1 MKNPILEQFIVESR
15 DYIQRIGEI
24 LIELEQKGSSLDV
37 LNELFRIVHTLKGN
51 SGIFNFTYMTKLL
64 HASEDLM
71 NRLREGMIEY
81 TSDIADLLLET
92 TDIVAQMIDQ
102 VEAYGEPEFSTNEL
116 AQRKTEEIRKLLSEG
131 KREET
136 TIKEDEREK
145 IDPSKLSETLRIN
158 AVKLLLEG
166 KKVKIVLY
174 TPSED
179 CFYKGDDP
187 FLFAKTA
194 PKLLFLR
201 AYMRETVKD
210 FLSFDLYRCITNF
223 EIISEASSEELKE
236 HFQYVLD
243 QIELFEPNLSELIVP
258 TGDPNGGQVYE
269 DFVEE
274 FREILKLNEK
284 ERLKNS
290 INAILEL
297 TGENLFVASCLRW
310 IRELIDYIPISTPYI
325 EALLKSVETKEAPK
339 FEIHEAITS
348 PKMTDERTLKEE
360 PKDQIIPL
368 DPLTISIIL
377 EQRRVLK
384 ELEKIQRELKKGT
397 YNSIITVIENAIRAT
412 RNQELINI
420 FEEIKNQSNH
430 ENYAKVIEFIE
441 QIEKGETYRVK
452 GEKVEPLREETPKK
466 IEPVHEKEDRIQ
478 VKQEEQRI
486 TKFLR
491 VDEDKVNRFMNL
503 IGELVVA
510 KNSLLYLAKRIETEF
525 DIPELSKEI
534 KSQYSVVNRI
544 AEDMQDAIMQI
555 RMIPVST
562 VFQRFPRLVRDISKK
577 LGKQVKLEIIG
588 EDTEADKNVVEA
600 LGDPLIHLI
609 RNSLD
614 HGIETP
620 EERVAQG
627 KEETATIKL
636 MAKHEADRVIIE
648 VEDDGRGIDPEKIK
662 RKAYEKGLISEE
674 TLERLSDEEAINL
687 IFLPGFSTKEESSEL
702 SGRGVGMDVV
712 RNMVERF
719 NGTVNVW
726 SKKGLGTKV
735 TISLPLSMAVSNVM
749 LIETANRKFGI
760 PMDAVVETVRIKD
773 SQIRIFKERR
783 VTSLRGK
790 VVPILFLNEILE
802 IPQQPIKNED
812 NQYAVLIAQIRG
824 ETVGLVVD
832 RFLGTA
838 DIILKPFTG
847 FLSQFRLF
855 SGTAIMGDGSVLLV
869 INPKELA

>member
-24 LIELEQKGSSLDV
+24 LIELEQKGSSSDL

-64 HASEDLM
+64 HAAEDLM
-71 NRLREGMIEY
+71 NRMRDGVFTY
-81 TSDIADLLLET
+81 TSEIADLLLET
-92 TDIVAQMIDQ
+92 TDIVSQMIDQ

-116 AQRKTEEIRKLLSEG
+116 AQRKTEEIRKLLFEG
-131 KREET
+131 RREET
-136 TIKEDEREK
+136 ATKEEETEK
-145 IDPSKLSETLRIN
+145 IDPSKLSETLRIK
-158 AVKLLLEG
+158 AVKLLFEG
-166 KKVKIVLY
+166 KNVKIVLY
-174 TPSED
+174 TPIED

-187 FLFAKTA
+187 FLFAKTT

-201 AYMRETVKD
+201 AYLRESVED
-210 FLSFDLYRCITNF
+210 PLSFDLYRCITNF
-223 EIISEASSEELKE
+223 EIISEASSQELKE

-243 QIELFEPNLSELIVP
+243 QIELFEPKISELIAP
-258 TGDPNGGQVYE
+258 SGDHNGGQVYE

-274 FREILKLNEK
+274 FREILKYNDK

-290 INAILEL
+290 INAVLEL

-310 IRELIDYIPISTPYI
+310 IRELIDFIPVSTPYI
-325 EALLKSVETKEAPK
+325 EALLKSIETKEAPK
-339 FEIHEAITS
+339 FAIPEVITS
-348 PKMTDERTLKEE
+348 TEQKPTIKETKE
-360 PKDQIIPL
+360 FLPL
-368 DPLTISIIL
+368 DPLTTEIIL
-377 EQRRVLK
+377 EQRKVLE
-384 ELEKIQRELKKGT
+384 ELEKIQGEIRRGT
-397 YNSIITVIENAIRAT
+397 FNSIITAIENALRT
-412 RNQELINI
+412 SKNQELINR
-420 FEEIKNQSNH
+420 FEALKNQSDH
-430 ENYAKVIEFIE
+430 TNYSKILEFIE
-441 QIEKGETYRVK
+441 QIEKEETHRVK
-452 GEKVEPLREETPKK
+452 TEPLQEETPRR
-466 IEPVHEKEDRIQ
+466 IEPVQEKEEKIST
-478 VKQEEQRI
+478 KQDEQKSI
-486 TKFLR
+486 KFLR

-510 KNSLLYLAKRIETEF
+510 KNSLLYLAKKIETELE
-525 DIPELSKEI
+525 IPELSKEI

-544 AEDMQDAIMQI
+544 AEEMQDAIMQI

-577 LGKQVKLEIIG
+577 IGKQVKLEIIG
-588 EDTEADKNVVEA
+588 EDTEADKNVIEA

-620 EERVAQG
+620 EERLSQG

-636 MAKHEADRVIIE
+636 KATHEADRVIIE
-648 VEDDGRGIDPEKIK
+648 VEDDGRGIDPEKVK
-662 RKAYEKGLISEE
+662 RKAYEKGLITEE
-674 TLERLSDEEAINL
+674 TLEKISDEEAINL

-719 NGTVNVW
+719 NGSVNVW
-726 SKKGLGTKV
+726 SKKGFGTKV
-735 TISLPLSMAVSNVM
+735 TISLPLSMAVSHVM
-749 LIETANRKFGI
+749 LIDTASRKFGI
-760 PMDAVVETVRIKD
+760 PMDAVIETVRIRD
-773 SQIRIFKERR
+773 NQIRIFKGRR

-790 VVPILFLNEILE
+790 VVPILFLNEILA
-802 IPQQPIKNED
+802 IPQQPLKDED
-812 NQYAVLIAQIRG
+812 NQYAVLIANIRG

-832 RFLGTA
+832 KFLGTA

-855 SGTAIMGDGSVLLV
+855 SGTAIMGDGTVLLV